1 MTECQVCQTLLPD
14 VLYGQLNED
23 KRNSFESHLGQCEE
37 CRREYAQL
45 LACRTELEKRER
57 PEPNPAFWEGYWD
70 RLENRMHREK
80 VLYHEAGSKSPR
92 FNWFRFRLPR
102 WAFQAA
108 GAAFLVV
115 VGIVI
120 GRVVLAPSAPGVPST
135 TTAQTQI
142 SNDMALELA
151 SRTESYVT
159 RSNLVL
165 MAIVNFDADSEDPYV
180 LDLPHKQEMSRA
192 LVQEAAWLKQGLD
205 SAHER
210 RLQELVSDLEAVLL
224 QIANLEADG
233 EVSAIELVQ
242 TGVQGRGIFLKMHL
256 AEVNRPWEQLLPQ
269 AQSPAGSKPSKI
281 F

>member
-1 MTECQVCQTLLPD
+1 MTECQVCQALLPD
-14 VLYGQLNED
+14 VLYGQLSED
-23 KRNSFESHLGQCEE
+23 QRGDFESHLGQCEE
-37 CRREYAQL
+37 CRREYAAL
-45 LACRTELEKRER
+45 LSCRTELGKRQR

-80 VLYHEAGSKSPR
+80 VLYHEAGTKTSR
-92 FNWFRFRLPR
+92 FNWSHFRLPR

-108 GAAFLVV
+108 AAAFLVV

-120 GRVVLAPSAPGVPST
+120 GRAVLAPSGPGVPVT
-135 TTAQTQI
+135 TAAQTQL

-165 MAIVNFDADSEDPYV
+165 MAIVNFDTASEDPYV

-224 QIANLEADG
+224 QIANLEAD
-233 EVSAIELVQ
+233 EDISAIELVQ

-256 AEVNRPWEQLLPQ
+256 AEVNRPWEQLAPQ
-269 AQSPAGSKPSKI
+269 TQGPAKTKPTKI